1 MKYCRGKKVTH
12 TLQQSS
18 NKSLSVWNQYEIPT
32 HCFVFW
38 YIGYNIGNML
48 SVHLWY
54 NDILITPL
62 VCLNSSQGS
71 IHRAAQLV
79 HIWPIVVTKVMILK
93 HWLWNITGYV
103 SWGWNTLHVKDLY
116 CRFRKSRS
124 SRLNFS
130 SLCIAPKR
138 SIINQSINFL
148 VLLEYTFCQIVQS
161 LGKGR

>member
-1 MKYCRGKKVTH
+1 MKFQHIALSSDILGIILVTCC
-12 TLQQSS
+12 LF
-18 NKSLSVWNQYEIPT
+18 I
-32 HCFVFW
+32 FD
-38 YIGYNIGNML
+38 IM
-48 SVHLWY
+48 
-54 NDILITPL
+54 ILITPL
-62 VCLNSSQGS
+62 VCSSSSQGS